1 MAGKKR
7 TDNKGRI
14 LRNGEMQRA
23 EDNRYL
29 YRYVDLSGKKRTVYA
44 LTLAELREKAKRRES
59 GEGRRGGI
67 MAKQK
72 EGMNLA
78 TEVLSN
84 MKRKNTRLKAA
95 LAVSAFANVVLL
107 LVLLGR

>member
-1 MAGKKR
+1 
-7 TDNKGRI
+7 
-14 LRNGEMQRA
+14 
-23 EDNRYL
+23 
-29 YRYVDLSGKKRTVYA
+29 
-44 LTLAELREKAKRRES
+44 
-59 GEGRRGGI
+59 

-72 EGMNLA
+72 DNMNLA